1 MAKQKTENEEYKRLL
16 EKHEALNGFTDEA
29 LASVKFSID
38 DIPFHIYK
46 ELVHKL
52 KLIPIACYLCSA
64 ANHYAVVLIAMIA
77 ALNAVHIHSN
87 VPIAS
92 IGYE

>member
-1 MAKQKTENEEYKRLL
+1 MSSLVNVKSPK
-16 EKHEALNGFTDEA
+16 A

-38 DIPFHIYK
+38 DIPFHSLK

-64 ANHYAVVLIAMIA
+64 AYYDTIVLIAMIA
-77 ALNAVHIHSN
+77 ALDAVYIHPN